1 LMRRLAIFA
10 LALPLLAYTVARLYA
25 QPSIAGH
32 QQGATGWSCSLDDIG
47 ATLTRCALAPEE
59 GSTLYITDLV
69 GQSTTGTAGQF
80 ILRTG
85 TGSNCGTG
93 TASLLPSAATAA
105 RIVYPANTAAP
116 THLRFGTPIRVPHGK
131 DLCLLGVATQTFTGQ
146 IWGYV
151 GPK

>member
-1 LMRRLAIFA
+1 MRRLAFA
-10 LALPLLAYTVARLYA
+10 ALVLLALFTRTEA

-32 QQGATGWSCSLDDIG
+32 QQGTTGWSCSLDDIG
-47 ATLTRCALAPEE
+47 ATLTLCHRAAEE

-105 RIVYPANTAAP
+105 RIAYPANTGTP
-116 THLRFGTPIRVPHGK
+116 VVLRFGTPIRVPHGK
-131 DLCLLGVATQTFTGQ
+131 DLCLLGIATQTFSGQ

>member
-1 LMRRLAIFA
+1 MRRLAFA
-10 LALPLLAYTVARLYA
+10 ALVLLALFTRTEA

-47 ATLTRCALAPEE
+47 ATLTRCAIAPEE
-59 GSTLYITDLV
+59 GSTLYITDIV

-85 TGSNCGTG
+85 TGTNCGTG

-105 RIVYPANTAAP
+105 RIAYPANTAEP
-116 THLRFGTPIRVPHGK
+116 THLPFSTPIRVPHGK

>member
-1 LMRRLAIFA
+1 MRRLAIFA

-32 QQGATGWSCSLDDIG
+32 QQGTTGWSCSLDDIG
-47 ATLTRCALAPEE
+47 ATLTLCIRAAEE

-93 TASLLPSAATAA
+93 TASLLPSA
-105 RIVYPANTAAP
+105 
-116 THLRFGTPIRVPHGK
+116 PIRVPHGK